1 MCISSG
7 AKVGY
12 ETAAFFLFLIL
23 WNQQFPNQQF
33 EVQLTIYQSEVV
45 SSTLH

>member
-7 AKVGY
+7 AKDGY
-12 ETAAFFLFLIL
+12 ETEAIFLSLIL

-33 EVQLTIYQSEVV
+33 DVQLTIYQSEVA